1 MQGSTLSRKLIAM
14 NHGGDPLNWV
24 RLAALGIIWGTA
36 FMLVEVGLEDVEPFT
51 LVAVRLTLAA
61 LILWPLSYPL
71 CGGLP
76 KRAIVWIF
84 AGGVAVLSNALP
96 FALLTWA
103 QTYLTSGVAGVFM
116 AFMPFMSLAM
126 SHFLIVGERMTAR
139 NATGLGIGF
148 CGMLVLFGADALR
161 QIAAGEG
168 TALAQIACLGA
179 TFCYATGSIVMKR
192 APETRPIAFGAATMI
207 LAAIMAVVIAY
218 TVEGAPQAMPSATST
233 LALIALAIGPT
244 AGALLLMLRILKS
257 AGPPFLSLVNYQVP
271 VWAVIF
277 GAVFLGEQVSPRL
290 GIALAMVLLGL
301 AVSQNLWARMRGRP
315 V

>member
-1 MQGSTLSRKLIAM
+1 M

-24 RLAALGIIWGTA
+24 RLAALGIIWGAA
-36 FMLVEVGLEDVEPFT
+36 FMLVEVGLEDMGPFT
-51 LVAVRLTLAA
+51 LVAGRLVLAA

-84 AGGVAVLSNALP
+84 AFGVAFLSNALP

-103 QTYLTSGVAGVFM
+103 QTHLTGGVAGVFM

-139 NATGLGIGF
+139 NTIGLAIGF
-148 CGMLVLFGADALR
+148 TGMLVLFGTDALR
-161 QIAAGEG
+161 QIASGEG
-168 TALAQIACLGA
+168 TALAQIACLA
-179 TFCYATGSIVMKR
+179 AALCYASGSIVMKR

-207 LAAIMAVVIAY
+207 LAAIMATGIAY
-218 TVEGAPQAMPSATST
+218 FAEGVPQRMPSTSGI
-233 LALIALAIGPT
+233 LVLVALAIGPT
-244 AGALLLMLRILKS
+244 AGALLLMLRILES

-271 VWAVIF
+271 IWAVIF
-277 GAVFLGEQVSPRL
+277 GAVFLGEQVSSRL
-290 GIALAMVLLGL
+290 GIALALILLGL
-301 AVSQNLWARMRGRP
+301 AISQNLWARLRGQP

>member
-1 MQGSTLSRKLIAM
+1 M

-24 RLAALGIIWGTA
+24 RLAALGIIWGAA
-36 FMLVEVGLEDVEPFT
+36 FMLVEVALEDVGPFT
-51 LVAVRLTLAA
+51 LVAARLVLAA

-76 KRAIVWIF
+76 KRVVVWAF
-84 AGGVAVLSNALP
+84 AFGVAILSNALP

-103 QTYLTSGVAGVFM
+103 QTYLTGGVAGVFM

-126 SHFLIVGERMTAR
+126 SHFLIAGERMTAR
-139 NATGLGIGF
+139 NVAGLTIGF
-148 CGMLVLFGADALR
+148 TGMLVLFGTDALR
-161 QIAAGEG
+161 QIASGEG

-179 TFCYATGSIVMKR
+179 ALCYASGSIVMKR
-192 APETRPIAFGAATMI
+192 APETRPVAFGAATMI
-207 LAAIMAVVIAY
+207 LAAIMATGIAY
-218 TVEGAPQAMPSATST
+218 GVEGTPQAIPSATGT
-233 LALIALAIGPT
+233 AALVALAIGPT
-244 AGALLLMLRILKS
+244 AGALLLMLRILDT

-271 VWAVIF
+271 IWAVIF

-290 GIALAMVLLGL
+290 GVALALILLGL
-301 AVSQNLWARMRGRP
+301 AVSQNLVARLRGRP

>member
-1 MQGSTLSRKLIAM
+1 M
-14 NHGGDPLNWV
+14 NHGGDPMNWV
-24 RLAALGIIWGTA
+24 RLAALGIIWGAA
-36 FMLVEVGLEDVEPFT
+36 FMLVEVGLEDVGPFT
-51 LVAVRLTLAA
+51 LVAARLVLAA
-61 LILWPLSYPL
+61 AILWPLSYPL

-76 KRAIVWIF
+76 KRAVVWAF
-84 AGGVAVLSNALP
+84 AFGVAILSNALP

-126 SHFLIVGERMTAR
+126 SHFLIVGERMTPR
-139 NATGLGIGF
+139 NVAGLGIGF
-148 CGMLVLFGADALR
+148 AGMLVLFGVDALR
-161 QIAAGEG
+161 QIASGEG

-179 TFCYATGSIVMKR
+179 AFCYASGSIVMKR
-192 APETRPIAFGAATMI
+192 APETRPVAFGAATMI
-207 LAAIMAVVIAY
+207 LAAVMAIGIAY
-218 TVEGAPQAMPSATST
+218 ITEGVPQTMPSTTGT

-244 AGALLLMLRILKS
+244 AGALLLMLRILET

-290 GIALAMVLLGL
+290 GVALALILLGL
-301 AVSQNLWARMRGRP
+301 AVSQNLVARLRGRP